1 MTVGALS
8 SLKLS
13 MVDRSHT
20 PTRCRWKILEMLQIA
35 LVRQIYKLQ
44 DIYFKNKLQGTA
56 MLLSKEQKE
65 VSKKIKGKIKKNFK
79 EPEYGIPQD
88 NCDMPLRR
96 SHVISK
102 IF

>member
-1 MTVGALS
+1 
-8 SLKLS
+8 
-13 MVDRSHT
+13 
-20 PTRCRWKILEMLQIA
+20 MLQSA